1 MFEDDRSGL
10 EYRRLVNRA
19 RHLGRGQGKQLKIG
33 LLADVSTQHLEPLLR
48 VLFHDQGFDAD
59 IYEAGFDTIE
69 LEAYNPASGLFEFRP
84 DVVMIVRSV
93 QKLKSAYYE
102 AAVDR
107 AQFGSVF
114 AERQE
119 DIWRSIQARLPVP
132 IIQTNFPLPY
142 ERQFGNFDLKI
153 PTSLLGAV
161 AETNRE
167 LTLRARLQP
176 SVLLFDMDYLA
187 AWFGRRHFFDEKL
200 WGLSKS
206 LCSLDLL
213 PEVAQNL
220 VDIALASQG
229 RAIKCIVLD
238 LDNTL
243 WGGVV
248 GDDGLEGIGLGD
260 LDDGGAFRFFQLYL
274 RELGRRGLLLAV
286 CSKNDEAL
294 ARRVFREHPGMVL
307 REEDFA
313 AFVANWSDKAANIRS
328 IAEALKLG
336 LDSFVFVDDNPFE
349 RNLVRQLL
357 PEVIVPELPPDPA
370 LYARCLA
377 ELNLFESASHSALD
391 ARRGELYQEQRRRD
405 AEQANYASIE
415 DYLKSLQTTAEF
427 RRFEPGNLSRI
438 AQLIQ
443 RSNQFNLTT
452 RRLSEAECAA
462 IMGDPERF
470 FPFSVSIRDRVGEFG
485 LVCVAVLRNAF
496 PALNIDVF
504 LMSCR
509 VLQRGVEQ
517 FAMNK
522 IFEHAK
528 AGGYRRVVGRY
539 LPTPKNGMVKGF
551 YAQFGFVRTGK
562 ADEEGEEWSLE
573 VDAFAAPAHFVR
585 EVEPVAEQLA

>member
-142 ERQFGNFDLKI
+142 ERQFGNFDLEI

-200 WGLSKS
+200 WGPSKTS
-206 LCSLDLL
+206 VPWNCFLMWPRTLRTL
-213 PEVAQNL
+213 PSHPSEAPSN
-220 VDIALASQG
+220 ASSWISTTRSG
-229 RAIKCIVLD
+229 AAWSATTAWSGSD
-238 LDNTL
+238 
-243 WGGVV
+243 
-248 GDDGLEGIGLGD
+248 LGD
-260 LDDGGAFRFFQLYL
+260 LDTGG
-274 RELGRRGLLLAV
+274 V
-286 CSKNDEAL
+286 
-294 ARRVFREHPGMVL
+294 
-307 REEDFA
+307 
-313 AFVANWSDKAANIRS
+313 
-328 IAEALKLG
+328 
-336 LDSFVFVDDNPFE
+336 
-349 RNLVRQLL
+349 
-357 PEVIVPELPPDPA
+357 LPPSNSTCANRAP
-370 LYARCLA
+370 RG
-377 ELNLFESASHSALD
+377 HS
-391 ARRGELYQEQRRRD
+391 RRMQQEQRGHRR
-405 AEQANYASIE
+405 AESST
-415 DYLKSLQTTAEF
+415 KH
-427 RRFEPGNLSRI
+427 PGNGAQGGATSRSSSPI
-438 AQLIQ
+438 GRTRPQTSG
-443 RSNQFNLTT
+443 RSA
-452 RRLSEAECAA
+452 RS
-462 IMGDPERF
+462 
-470 FPFSVSIRDRVGEFG
+470 
-485 LVCVAVLRNAF
+485 
-496 PALNIDVF
+496 
-504 LMSCR
+504 
-509 VLQRGVEQ
+509 
-517 FAMNK
+517 
-522 IFEHAK
+522 
-528 AGGYRRVVGRY
+528 
-539 LPTPKNGMVKGF
+539 
-551 YAQFGFVRTGK
+551 
-562 ADEEGEEWSLE
+562 
-573 VDAFAAPAHFVR
+573 
-585 EVEPVAEQLA
+585 